1 MIMKTLI
8 ENKVI
13 VGAIAIFIL
22 VIFLYNIFLKDK
34 PNLIPDESATT
45 RIGEDLLRT
54 HAELQRVTFDK
65 TLLTSPSY
73 LGLVDFGLGIPQQPT
88 GRPNPFDIIGRD

>member
-1 MIMKTLI
+1 MKTLI
-8 ENKVI
+8 KNKVI
-13 VGAIAIFIL
+13 VGTVAIFIL

-34 PNLIPDESATT
+34 PSLIPDELAASS
-45 RIGEDLLRT
+45 IGEDLLIT

-65 TLLTSPSY
+65 TLLASPGY
-73 LGLVDFGLGIPQQPT
+73 LGLIDFGLSIPQQST